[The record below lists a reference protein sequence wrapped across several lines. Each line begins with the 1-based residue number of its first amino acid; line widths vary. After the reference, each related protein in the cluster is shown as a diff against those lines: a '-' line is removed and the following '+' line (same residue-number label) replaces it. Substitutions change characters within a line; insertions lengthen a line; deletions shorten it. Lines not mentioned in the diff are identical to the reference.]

1 MKSLA
6 QELLSFIDL
15 TTLNATDT
23 VQSVNTLVDFALH
36 NERQGDAVAAIC
48 VYPNFGEQVLQ
59 RLSNSSMK
67 TAVVAG
73 SFPHGQSFLEVK
85 EQEVRLAAELGVH
98 EIDIVLNRGL
108 FFAANYKGVKEEIVR
123 LKRAAGKAHLKV
135 ILETGELKSKENIR
149 LAARLA
155 IEAGADF
162 VKTSTG
168 KCEIGATF
176 DSVRIICQE
185 LKGYYIETSNKVG
198 FKASGGIR
206 TFEDAAMYRD
216 IVLAELGEDWLTPDL
231 FRIGASSL
239 ANDLLNIIHP

>member
-1 MKSLA
+1 MKALA
-6 QELLSFIDL
+6 KELLSYIDL

-23 VQSVNTLVDFALH
+23 VQSVNTLVDFAML
-36 NERQGDAVAAIC
+36 NERQGYAVAALC
-48 VYPNFGEQVLQ
+48 VYPNFGAQVLK
-59 RLSNSSMK
+59 RLSNSSLK

-73 SFPHGQSFLEVK
+73 SFPHGQSFLEIK

-98 EIDIVLNRGL
+98 EIDIVFNRGL
-108 FFAANYKGVKEEIVR
+108 FFSGDFAGVKNEIEQ
-123 LKRAAGKAHLKV
+123 LKLAAGHAQLKV

-149 LAARLA
+149 LAAQLS
-155 IEAGADF
+155 IEAGANF

-176 DSVRIICQE
+176 DSARIICQE
-185 LKGYYIETSNKVG
+185 LKHHFLETGTKIG

-206 TFEDAAMYRD
+206 TFDDAAMYRD
-216 IVLAELGEDWLTPDL
+216 VVLAELGEEWLTPDL

-239 ANDLLNIIHP
+239 ANDLLNVINA